1 MRPKLTVRNT
11 RPIHVII
18 ATTMLA
24 VPASAVALTT
34 GGAAPDP
41 SADATSSGS
50 QTPLKLDVSPRR
62 IRFGGAVTVTG
73 VTPVADAGRTLRL
86 DAAPTRHSRWRTVA
100 SAQIGRDGR
109 FRLVATLRRS
119 GFVKVLDSTGGLV
132 TPAADTVPSGQA
144 AEIPASAPH
153 AVLVTAAL
161 RAPSRS
167 FNVLDGQAIDVR
179 GSLLPGLAGRAVHL
193 QGRSGHR
200 WHELAS
206 ARTGPRGG
214 FHVHFVAGDRAG
226 ALGTG
231 GSHPLRVLFS
241 GDRANSRSRRRVGQ
255 MAVYQQSVASW
266 YNDAGGTASG
276 FHANFGVA
284 NRTLPFG
291 TRVTFRYGGR
301 SVTAVVDD
309 RGPFVGGRD
318 WDFNQ
323 NTAAA
328 LGFGGVGT
336 VWSTM

>member
-1 MRPKLTVRNT
+1 
-11 RPIHVII
+11 VII

-24 VPASAVALTT
+24 VPASAVAL
-34 GGAAPDP
+34 GAGAAAPGP
-41 SADATSSGS
+41 PTGPTSTGLP
-50 QTPLKLDVSPRR
+50 TPLKLDVSPRR
-62 IRFGGAVTVTG
+62 IRFGDAVTVTG
-73 VTPVADAGRTLRL
+73 VTPAADAGRTLRL
-86 DAAPTRHSRWRTVA
+86 DAAATRHSRWRTVA
-100 SAQIGRDGR
+100 STQIGRDGH
-109 FRLVATLRRS
+109 FRLVAALRKS
-119 GFVKVLDSTGGLV
+119 GFVKVLDATAGAV
-132 TPAADTVPSGQA
+132 TPAADTAPPAGSA
-144 AEIPASAPH
+144 AIPASAPQ
-153 AVLVTAAL
+153 AVLVAAEL

-179 GSLLPGLAGRAVHL
+179 GALRPGLAGRAVHL

-226 ALGTG
+226 ALGAG
-231 GSHPLRVLFS
+231 VAHPLRVLFS
-241 GDRANSRSRRRVGQ
+241 GDRANTRSRRRIGQ
-255 MAVYQQSVASW
+255 MAVYRQSVASW

-276 FHANFGVA
+276 FHATFGVA

-291 TRVTFRYGGR
+291 TKVTFRYGGR

-336 VWSTM
+336 VWSTI

>member
-1 MRPKLTVRNT
+1 LRPKFTVRNA

-24 VPASAVALTT
+24 VPASAVAFTT
-34 GGAAPDP
+34 GGAAPGP
-41 SADATSSGS
+41 VGATSSGS

-62 IRFGGAVTVTG
+62 IGFGDAVTVTG
-73 VTPVADAGRTLRL
+73 VTPAADAGRTLRL
-86 DAAPTRHSRWRTVA
+86 EAAATRHSRWRTVA
-100 SAQIGRDGR
+100 STQIGRDGR
-109 FRLVATLRRS
+109 FRLVAGLRHS
-119 GFVKVLDSTGGLV
+119 GFVRVLDSTAGVV
-132 TPAADTVPSGQA
+132 TPAADTVPPVSA
-144 AEIPASAPH
+144 AAVPTSAAH
-153 AVLVTAAL
+153 AVVVAAAL
-161 RAPSRS
+161 RAPSHS

-179 GSLLPGLAGRAVHL
+179 GTLLPGLAGRAVHL
-193 QGRSGHR
+193 QGRSGQR

-214 FHVHFVAGDRAG
+214 FHVHFVAGDWAG
-226 ALGTG
+226 VLGAG

-241 GDRANSRSRRRVGQ
+241 GDRANTRSRRRVGQ

-276 FHANFGVA
+276 FHATFGVA

-291 TRVTFRYGGR
+291 TKVTFRYGGR

-328 LGFGGVGT
+328 LRFGGVGT